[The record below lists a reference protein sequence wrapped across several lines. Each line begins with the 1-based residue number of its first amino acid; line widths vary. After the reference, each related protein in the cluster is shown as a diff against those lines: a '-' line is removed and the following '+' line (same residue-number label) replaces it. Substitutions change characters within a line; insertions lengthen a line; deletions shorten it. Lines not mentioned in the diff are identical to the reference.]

1 MFTNPVSCALLVLTI
16 APLGLAVAADVAA
29 GEKLKFRRV
38 EASEAVDFAPLR
50 SSWGVVRDIDEA
62 VEACL
67 RTGFIEDARVARAGG
82 GKVLTIEPD
91 GTEGEI
97 EIIGGA
103 GGGGS
108 ATPVGPMVEGER
120 RARVNALVRRLGL
133 KLPTQT
139 LILLP
144 PHGGYRVHEIR
155 LCPVTKEMPRRLVV
169 DVRPAAEQPADEV
182 VIVPRAI
189 PADVLVEFVTGEE
202 NKRLLATIGGD
213 VSSGPPLPA
222 EE

>member
-1 MFTNPVSCALLVLTI
+1 MFISPVPCVLLALMI
-16 APLGLAVAADVAA
+16 APLGLARGADVALE
-29 GEKLKFRRV
+29 EKLKFRRV
-38 EASEAVDFAPLR
+38 EAKKAADFAPLR

-91 GTEGEI
+91 GTEVEI

-120 RARVNALVRRLGL
+120 RVRVNALVRRLGL
-133 KLPTQT
+133 KLPMQT

-144 PHGGYRVHEIR
+144 PRGGYRVHEIR
-155 LCPVTKEMPRRLVV
+155 LCAVTKDMPRRLVV
-169 DVRPAAEQPADEV
+169 DVRPSAEQAADEV

-189 PADVLVEFVTGEE
+189 PADVLVEFVAGEE
-202 NKRLLATIGGD
+202 NNRQLATIGGD
-213 VSSGPPLPA
+213 VSAGPPLPA

>member
-1 MFTNPVSCALLVLTI
+1 MPGWPARAEERFSRSNRTALKSRSKSS
-16 APLGLAVAADVAA
+16 AARGVAAAPRRWDLW
-29 GEKLKFRRV
+29 LKV
-38 EASEAVDFAPLR
+38 N
-50 SSWGVVRDIDEA
+50 G
-62 VEACL
+62 
-67 RTGFIEDARVARAGG
+67 
-82 GKVLTIEPD
+82 
-91 GTEGEI
+91 
-97 EIIGGA
+97 
-103 GGGGS
+103 
-108 ATPVGPMVEGER
+108 
-120 RARVNALVRRLGL
+120 ARVNALVRRLGL
-133 KLPTQT
+133 KPPTQT

>member
-16 APLGLAVAADVAA
+16 APLGLAEAADVAA
-29 GEKLKFRRV
+29 EEKIKFRRI

-91 GTEGEI
+91 GTEVEI

-120 RARVNALVRRLGL
+120 RAGERPRAATWAETADADADPAAATRRLPRPRDSAVPCHKGDA
-133 KLPTQT
+133 PTA
-139 LILLP
+139 
-144 PHGGYRVHEIR
+144 GR
-155 LCPVTKEMPRRLVV
+155 
-169 DVRPAAEQPADEV
+169 
-182 VIVPRAI
+182 
-189 PADVLVEFVTGEE
+189 
-202 NKRLLATIGGD
+202 
-213 VSSGPPLPA
+213 
-222 EE
+222 

>member
-1 MFTNPVSCALLVLTI
+1 MFISPVPCVLLALMI
-16 APLGLAVAADVAA
+16 APLGLARGADVAL

-38 EASEAVDFAPLR
+38 EAKKAADFAPLR

-91 GTEGEI
+91 GTEVEI

-120 RARVNALVRRLGL
+120 RVRVNALVRRLGL
-133 KLPTQT
+133 KLPMQT

-144 PHGGYRVHEIR
+144 PRGGYRVHEIR
-155 LCPVTKEMPRRLVV
+155 LCAVTKDMPRRLVV
-169 DVRPAAEQPADEV
+169 DVRPSAEQAADEV

-189 PADVLVEFVTGEE
+189 PADVLVEFVAGEE
-202 NKRLLATIGGD
+202 NNRRLATIGGD
-213 VSSGPPLPA
+213 VSAGPPLPA

>member
-1 MFTNPVSCALLVLTI
+1 MLANPILCVLLVLTI
-16 APLGLAVAADVAA
+16 APLGLAQAADVAL
-29 GEKLKFRRV
+29 GEKLEFRRV
-38 EASEAVDFAPLR
+38 EPQKAADFAPLR

-67 RTGFIEDARVARAGG
+67 RTGFIEDAQVARAGG

-91 GTEGEI
+91 GTEVEI

-108 ATPVGPMVEGER
+108 ATPAGRMIDRER
-120 RARVNALVRRLGL
+120 RRRVNALLLRLGL
-133 KLPTQT
+133 KLPSQT

-144 PHGGYRVHEIR
+144 PQGGYRVHEIR
-155 LCPVTKEMPRRLVV
+155 LCPVTKEKPRRLVV
-169 DVRPAAEQPADEV
+169 DVRPPHEQPADEV

-189 PADVLVEFVTGEE
+189 PADVLVEFVNGED
-202 NKRLLATIGGD
+202 NDRHLATIGGE
-213 VSSGPPLPA
+213 VSSGPLLPA
-222 EE
+222 GE